1 MPEIPHNEII
11 QHKQSSKR
19 SWGPLLFINEEFKAF
34 FFYYLYKLVDYLMA
48 IILSFHHSNFKVLM
62 THQLRNKTRSGS

>member
-19 SWGPLLFINEEFKAF
+19 SWAPLLFINEECKAF
-34 FFYYLYKLVDYLMA
+34 FFHYLYKLVDYLMA

>member
-19 SWGPLLFINEEFKAF
+19 SWAPLLFINEECKVF